1 MALSASFGEGFI
13 EGASHS
19 LNASVA
25 QRLLSESTSPSDSS
39 DDESTGL
46 LEYTE
51 LPGPP
56 TIKKAKTHTW
66 RKRWSVFLKQI
77 KKAWKIWFVVL
88 IGVAVKCI
96 PPPHAVTTKAWNLMA
111 IFTATIVAILI
122 QALPTG
128 AVAFLGLCLT
138 IVTHTLTFDEAF
150 SQFAT
155 EGPWVVATSIF
166 LAGGINK
173 TGLGKRLSCLLVSLF
188 GASTLGLTY
197 SLVFSEFLL
206 APAIPSVAARAGGI
220 MLPICVSLAEACGSR
235 AHDGTAR
242 QLGGYLIVTVYQT
255 STITSAIFLT
265 ASSANPLSR
274 LLGSDLSGQDI
285 SWLQW
290 AAAGIVPGLVD
301 IALIPLILWFVYP
314 PALKN
319 TEGARELARAEMR
332 VLGPMTKDEWVMLG
346 ALLTTVALWVLGSVL
361 KINLVA
367 AAGVG
372 LGIVF
377 LTDVVTWADCT
388 ENQVAWD
395 AFTWIA
401 ALASMAAQL
410 NTMGVLALFS
420 NVVSKMIDKAHCQA
434 WLSVTILTVLYVY
447 AHYFFAGAVS
457 QVAALY
463 QSFVQIA
470 IGTGVPR
477 LLASLI
483 FAYNSNILGSLTH
496 YSQSHS
502 PMFYSA
508 GYLPLNTFLGL
519 GLLISVVNIVVWLGV
534 GAAWWKILN
543 LY

>member
-1 MALSASFGEGFI
+1 MAHSASFGEEFI
-13 EGASHS
+13 EGAGQSYTG
-19 LNASVA
+19 SVA
-25 QRLLSESTSPSDSS
+25 ERLLSESTCSS
-39 DDESTGL
+39 ETEDDASHGL
-46 LEYTE
+46 PEYTE
-51 LPGPP
+51 LPGGP
-56 TIKKAKTHTW
+56 IHKKRPAWK
-66 RKRWSVFLKQI
+66 KGWSAIWKQFM
-77 KKAWKIWFVVL
+77 KAWKIWFVVL

-128 AVAFLGLCLT
+128 AAAFLGLCLT
-138 IVTHTLTFDEAF
+138 IVTHTLTFDQAF

-173 TGLGKRLSCLLVSLF
+173 TGLGKRLSCFLVSWF
-188 GASTLGLTY
+188 GSSTLGLTY
-197 SLVFSEFLL
+197 SLVASEFLL

-235 AHDGTAR
+235 AHDGTSR
-242 QLGGYLIVTVYQT
+242 ELGGYLIATVYQT
-255 STITSAIFLT
+255 STISSAIFLT

-274 LLGSDLSGQDI
+274 LLGSGLADQQI
-285 SWLQW
+285 TWLQW
-290 AAAGIVPGLVD
+290 AGAGLLPGVVD
-301 IALIPLILWFVYP
+301 IAAIPLVLWFVYP
-314 PALKN
+314 PKLKK
-319 TEGARELARAEMR
+319 TEGARELARAEMA
-332 VLGPMTKDEWVMLG
+332 VLGPMTREEWVMLG
-346 ALLTTVALWVLGSVL
+346 ALLTTVTLWVLGSIL
-361 KINLVA
+361 EINLVA

-388 ENQVAWD
+388 ENNVAWD

-401 ALASMAAQL
+401 ALASMAAEL
-410 NTMGVLALFS
+410 NDLGVLDLFS
-420 NVVSKMIDKAHCQA
+420 NVVSKMIDNAHCQA
-434 WLSVTILTVLYVY
+434 WLSVTLLTVLYVY

-470 IGTGVPR
+470 IGTGVPP

-508 GYLPLNTFLGL
+508 GYVPLNTFLGL
-519 GLLISVVNIVVWLGV
+519 GLLISVVNIVIWLGV